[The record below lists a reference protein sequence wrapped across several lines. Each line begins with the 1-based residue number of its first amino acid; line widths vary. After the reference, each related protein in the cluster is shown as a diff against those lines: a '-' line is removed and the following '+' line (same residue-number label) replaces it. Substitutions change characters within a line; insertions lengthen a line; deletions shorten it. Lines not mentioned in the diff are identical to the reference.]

1 MVAYHPLNV
10 LVGTS
15 GYSYKEWKGAF
26 YPTDLKAAL
35 MLRFYAE
42 RFATV
47 EINNTFYKMPTPEV
61 LARWAA
67 EVPAGF
73 RFVLKAPRR
82 ITHEKRLAG
91 ASDTTARLFEVA
103 ASLGEKQGPFLF
115 QLPPYSKKDTAR
127 LRDFLGLLPA
137 GTRAAFEFRDPT
149 WDDDEVREA
158 LRAGAPRCA
167 WRTRTRTRE
176 IPAWCPPRASA
187 ICACG
192 APATTTTRFAPG
204 PTASAPSPGTRPSC
218 SSSTRTRPGARRWR
232 PVWSRSCAASAA
244 TGSSPRWPG
253 RGSARSR

>member
-26 YPTDLKAAL
+26 YPRELKDAE

-42 RFATV
+42 RFPTV
-47 EINNTFYKMPTPEV
+47 EINNTFYKMPTPEL
-61 LARWAA
+61 LARWGA

-91 ASDTTARLFEVA
+91 AADT
-103 ASLGEKQGPFLF
+103 
-115 QLPPYSKKDTAR
+115 TAR
-127 LRDFLGLLPA
+127 LRDFVGLLPA

-158 LRAGAPRCA
+158 LRARGAALCLADTDDDQGHPRLV
-167 WRTRTRTRE
+167 
-176 IPAWCPPRASA
+176 
-187 ICACG
+187 
-192 APATTTTRFAPG
+192 
-204 PTASAPSPGTRPSC
+204 PTARFGYLRLR
-218 SSSTRTRPGARRWR
+218 RTGYDDDALRAWADRIRAQPWDEAFVFFKHEDEARGPQLAQRLIEML
-232 PVWSRSCAASAA
+232 
-244 TGSSPRWPG
+244 
-253 RGSARSR
+253 RG

>member
-26 YPTDLKAAL
+26 YPRELKDAE

-42 RFATV
+42 RFPTV
-47 EINNTFYKMPTPEV
+47 EINNTFYKMPTPEL
-61 LARWAA
+61 LARWGA

-91 ASDTTARLFEVA
+91 AADTTARLFEVA

-127 LRDFLGLLPA
+127 LRDFVGLLPA

-158 LRAGAPRCA
+158 LRARGAALCLADTDDDQGDPRLV
-167 WRTRTRTRE
+167 
-176 IPAWCPPRASA
+176 
-187 ICACG
+187 
-192 APATTTTRFAPG
+192 
-204 PTASAPSPGTRPSC
+204 PTARFGYLRLR
-218 SSSTRTRPGARRWR
+218 RTGYDDDALRAWADRIRAQPWDEAFVFFKHEDEARGPQLAQRLIEML
-232 PVWSRSCAASAA
+232 
-244 TGSSPRWPG
+244 
-253 RGSARSR
+253 RG